1 VNPYAPGQPADP
13 RSFAGRREL
22 LRQTV
27 DAVEV
32 ATKLQRSTAILL
44 HGYRGSG
51 KTSILRKIQDQVL
64 QLSPNSITVELPLR
78 SMTPEDRLLA
88 SLVLEVT
95 RQLGARK
102 SVTKSAKE
110 FLARVNGLTIPGGF
124 GISLGEDSSTR
135 AGSALALWRDCVESL
150 EGIPLVVISIDD
162 AELLDPSGLGALKT
176 IAEAHSTTPVILL
189 VTGGVEFSDRL
200 AQADA
205 SPVAR
210 IFSGSRFDV
219 GGFSEPETR
228 EALESPLAAL
238 KLGGKWTEGAAAEVH
253 RMSHGY
259 PYLVQCIAHAAYSE
273 GGRIDEAR
281 VAGALDKALAVASSW
296 LQRECADASDQD
308 IVSFALIG
316 GTGKSVLRSSEIQSL
331 GVQAPYI
338 GRLVRQKVLLKVS
351 RGHYEVRK
359 APVIAYYHM
368 LRRKLTLP
376 EGDR

>member
-1 VNPYAPGQPADP
+1 MNPYAPGQPADP
-13 RSFAGRREL
+13 RSFAGRKEL

-51 KTSILRKIQDQVL
+51 KTSILRKMQDQVR
-64 QLSPNSITVELPLR
+64 QLSPDAITVELPLR
-78 SMTPEDRLLA
+78 SMTPEDRLLT
-88 SLVLEVT
+88 SLVLEIT
-95 RQLGARK
+95 RQLAARK
-102 SVTKSAKE
+102 SVTKRVRE
-110 FLARVNGLTIPGGF
+110 FLGRVNGLAVPGGF
-124 GISLGEDSSTR
+124 GISIGSDSPTSVS
-135 AGSALALWRDCVESL
+135 SALALWRDCMESL
-150 EGIPLVVISIDD
+150 EDVPLVVVSIDD

-176 IAEAHSTTPVILL
+176 IAEAHSATPVILV

-210 IFSGSRFDV
+210 IFSGARFDV
-219 GGFSEPETR
+219 GEFSEVETR

-238 KLGGKWTEGAAAEVH
+238 NLKGKWTEGAASTVH

-259 PYLVQCIAHAAYSE
+259 PYLVQCIAHAAYTD
-273 GGRIDEAR
+273 GGRMDEAR
-281 VAGALDKALAVASSW
+281 VLGALEKALDVASSW
-296 LQRECADASDQD
+296 LQRECAEASDQD
-308 IVSFALIG
+308 IVSFALIA
-316 GTGKSVLRSSEIQSL
+316 GTGKAVLRSSEIQSV

-359 APVIAYYHM
+359 APVIAYYHL
-368 LRRKLTLP
+368 LRRKLVLP
-376 EGDR
+376 SVAS